1 MEYPGF
7 YIGGDEESVRKA
19 HANFSAQGVVYYL
32 EETDHAENNIIA
44 ILFAYIAFLRYVHVG
59 ELAQYNCA
67 CISSDDKMLY
77 YISAQATI
85 CKSSCH

>member
-1 MEYPGF
+1 MSIGRFTEHKVPTDSSMEYPGF

-44 ILFAYIAFLRYVHVG
+44 ILFAL
-59 ELAQYNCA
+59 
-67 CISSDDKMLY
+67 LY
-77 YISAQATI
+77 SF
-85 CKSSCH
+85 S